1 MRFDNKDKYQQA
13 PSVTM
18 PSLQATLRH
27 QSIVDAL
34 HRRGNVR
41 VADLAEMLEV
51 SSVTI
56 RADLDFLESQSVLRR
71 TRGGAVPMRPR
82 RFELPLEMT
91 SQDNSGAKRSIALK
105 ATSLIRDGETVILDV
120 GSTTTELAKSLPQSL
135 VDVVVVTNSL
145 NIALILED
153 HPGITVVVTGGT
165 LRPQQHS
172 LVAPF
177 GNLMMGHIN
186 TDLAFLGC
194 SGVDPIKGFT
204 NTNLPEAEI
213 KQAMIKA
220 AARTIFIADHTKLLH
235 VATAKV
241 ADLLDA
247 DLLITDADAP
257 SDAVRQLRKQGLEV
271 LVA

>member
-1 MRFDNKDKYQQA
+1 
-13 PSVTM
+13 
-18 PSLQATLRH
+18 
-27 QSIVDAL
+27 
-34 HRRGNVR
+34 
-41 VADLAEMLEV
+41 MLDV

-71 TRGGAVPMRPR
+71 TRGGAVTMRPR

-91 SQDNSGAKRSIALK
+91 SQDNSDAKRSIALK
-105 ATSLIRDGETVILDV
+105 ATSLIRDGGTVILDV

-135 VDVVVVTNSL
+135 IDVVVVTNSL

-153 HPGITVVVTGGT
+153 HPGVTVVVTGGT

-213 KQAMIKA
+213 KQSMIKA
-220 AARTIFIADHTKLLH
+220 AARTIFIADHTKLMH

-241 ADLLDA
+241 AELLDA
-247 DLLITDADAP
+247 DLLITDPAAP
-257 SDAVRQLRKQGLEV
+257 SEAIRQLRKQGLEV

>member
-1 MRFDNKDKYQQA
+1 
-13 PSVTM
+13 M

-27 QSIVDAL
+27 ETIVDAL
-34 HRRGNVR
+34 QQRGNVR
-41 VADLAEMLEV
+41 VADLADLLEV

-56 RADLDFLESQSVLRR
+56 RADLDFLESQAVLRR
-71 TRGGAVPMRPR
+71 TRGGAVPIRPR
-82 RFELPLEMT
+82 RFELPLELT
-91 SQDNSGAKRSIALK
+91 SQDNSSAKRAIALK
-105 ATSLIRDGETVILDV
+105 AIGMIRDGETVILDV
-120 GSTTTELAKSLPQSL
+120 GSTTTELAKALPQSL

-153 HPGITVVVTGGT
+153 HPGVTVVVTGGT

-177 GNLMMGHIN
+177 GNLMMSHIN
-186 TDLAFLGC
+186 TDMAFLGC
-194 SGVDPIKGFT
+194 SGVDPVKGFT

-220 AARTIFIADHTKLLH
+220 TARTIFVADHTKLMH

-241 ADLLDA
+241 ADLQDA
-247 DLLITDADAP
+247 DLLITDSGAP
-257 SDAVRQLRKQGLEV
+257 TDAVRQLRKLGLEV
-271 LVA
+271 TVA